1 MASIPQRALKATT
14 LLLVLSLLQV
24 YVIGV
29 SAKTQDDVQGRLTT
43 RRNQTVTMNGN
54 SATNG
59 QTVLSGAIV
68 ETPEGV
74 GATVNLGP
82 LGSVDFAPGTK
93 AELTFGG
100 GQVKVRLIQGCVINR
115 VKQGTYGEINNG
127 QDKLTSND
135 ADQKQAATLDVC
147 NPAGAPAA
155 IVNQGA
161 AANAG
166 AGAAGSVATVTT
178 GSTLGGVGAGW
189 IVVGA
194 AGLVTLTTL
203 AIIVPC
209 RRGRNPSPG
218 EPRGRNDE
226 CR

>member
-1 MASIPQRALKATT
+1 MASKSHRAFKSTA

-24 YVIGV
+24 YVVGV
-29 SAKTQDDVQGRLTT
+29 SAEVQGDVQGRLTT
-43 RRNQTVTMNGN
+43 RRNQPVTVNGN

-59 QTVLSGAIV
+59 QTVPNGAMV

-74 GATVNLGP
+74 GATVNLGH

-100 GQVKVRLIQGCVINR
+100 GQIKVRLIQGCVINR

-127 QDKLTSND
+127 QEKLTSND
-135 ADQKQAATLDVC
+135 PDQKQAMNLDVC
-147 NPAGAPAA
+147 NPLGAPAA
-155 IVNQGA
+155 IINQGA

-166 AGAAGSVATVTT
+166 AGATGGTVAT
-178 GSTLGGVGAGW
+178 GGGTLGGVGAGW

-194 AGLVTLTTL
+194 AGLVTLTAL
-203 AIIVPC
+203 AILVPC